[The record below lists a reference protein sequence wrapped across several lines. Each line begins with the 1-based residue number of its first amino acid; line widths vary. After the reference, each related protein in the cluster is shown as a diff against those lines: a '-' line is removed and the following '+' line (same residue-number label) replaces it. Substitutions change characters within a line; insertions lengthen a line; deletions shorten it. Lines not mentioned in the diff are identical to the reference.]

1 MVWPEM
7 GFGRAV
13 GKHRWTETWGRL
25 TANPTR
31 DKRGHSASTNR
42 RNQKGKGWYGDIVAQ
57 ETPDRERGMP
67 TVWAKTPHLKRWLE
81 TQLE

>member
-1 MVWPEM
+1 MVWLEM

-25 TANPTR
+25 TSNPTR

-42 RNQKGKGWYGDIVAQ
+42 RNQKGKGWYGDIAAQ
-57 ETPDRERGMP
+57 ETLIVNEGCRQCG
-67 TVWAKTPHLKRWLE
+67 LKHPS
-81 TQLE
+81 